1 VTTCPDCRRRH
12 LIAAEWDELPD
23 GDQAVERCWRAVS
36 GVDPYCRHV
45 AADMRRRE
53 DADLLAAARCFPPGY
68 LAEVA
73 AILRAGAERHGCEPH
88 ETGGDQSC
96 DDHLQHLL
104 GHALTADNDMS
115 APGVAVPKPDPDS
128 GRSQFAHVGARA
140 ALGWER
146 ERAVGAGT

>member
-1 VTTCPDCRRRH
+1 VTTCPNCRRPVVTRE
-12 LIAAEWDELPD
+12 EWDAR
-23 GDQAVERCWRAVS
+23 GDHFTLSRDTCWREFAGWDPCVS
-36 GVDPYCRHV
+36 IARKAHE
-45 AADMRRRE
+45 RE
-53 DADLLAAARCFPPGY
+53 DAALLADARCFPPGY

-88 ETGGDQSC
+88 ETGAGQTC

-146 ERAVGAGT
+146 ERAAGAEP